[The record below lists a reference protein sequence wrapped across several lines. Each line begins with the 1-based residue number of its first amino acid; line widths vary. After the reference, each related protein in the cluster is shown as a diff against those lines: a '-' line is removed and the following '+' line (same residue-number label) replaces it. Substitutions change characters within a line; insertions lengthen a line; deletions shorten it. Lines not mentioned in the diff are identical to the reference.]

1 MGPKQFNNT
10 SYTNRDGKVI
20 PARASIEYK
29 RKTNSGRLTTTDD
42 PALARDTII
51 TVTPDAPYATSQ
63 RIYLSGPNSYSER
76 LSKSGEWVPSDDS
89 DYWVPI
95 GRELQRN
102 YGNQPSYWD
111 QFKRMIGFKQE
122 GGIMT
127 PQFTI
132 KPFNIAQLADQTATA
147 EIERLKKQ
155 QALQKADQQRL
166 KDELDVEF
174 TDMFGR
180 DTKRN
185 RRRYAKYL
193 TEKYPTPT
201 PQEAAAQAT
210 QRTTQQLVTA
220 APTLLPKSTIE
231 TRPVEEMPTVKP
243 MSELM
248 TNGDHWTNVA
258 KQYGFKSVEDVGK
271 WQKENGLVADGK
283 FGARSLARWNQLNG
297 PDWNAIAK
305 QKGFAD
311 TEAVKKWQAEN
322 GLVADGKFGPKSQAV
337 WDSLQAAPAEPVVN
351 TPRLAPRTITTADG
365 STMDMLRRS
374 NAVPTSSDL
383 VVTAPNENTT
393 KPVVAAPAPT
403 KPAKPTTTQ
412 SSYYRYTM
420 PTYRHFWKNGGT
432 MNRINYFQQGG
443 AAQNDQA
450 NAFMQAIL
458 QGNSEAI
465 GQLVQAASQGDKQ
478 ATQLIETILKEDEK
492 GNQQVAKAATVI
504 KQLLNQTVAA
514 KWGAKLGYIK
524 SLKYAKGG
532 KTCPSCEKKV
542 EMKACGGKKAKKNYF
557 GGLI

>member
-1 MGPKQFNNT
+1 M
-10 SYTNRDGKVI
+10 
-20 PARASIEYK
+20 
-29 RKTNSGRLTTTDD
+29 
-42 PALARDTII
+42 
-51 TVTPDAPYATSQ
+51 
-63 RIYLSGPNSYSER
+63 
-76 LSKSGEWVPSDDS
+76 
-89 DYWVPI
+89 
-95 GRELQRN
+95 
-102 YGNQPSYWD
+102 
-111 QFKRMIGFKQE
+111 
-122 GGIMT
+122 
-127 PQFTI
+127 
-132 KPFNIAQLADQTATA
+132 
-147 EIERLKKQ
+147 
-155 QALQKADQQRL
+155 
-166 KDELDVEF
+166 
-174 TDMFGR
+174 
-180 DTKRN
+180 
-185 RRRYAKYL
+185 
-193 TEKYPTPT
+193 
-201 PQEAAAQAT
+201 
-210 QRTTQQLVTA
+210 
-220 APTLLPKSTIE
+220 
-231 TRPVEEMPTVKP
+231 
-243 MSELM
+243 
-248 TNGDHWTNVA
+248 
-258 KQYGFKSVEDVGK
+258 
-271 WQKENGLVADGK
+271 
-283 FGARSLARWNQLNG
+283 
-297 PDWNAIAK
+297 
-305 QKGFAD
+305 
-311 TEAVKKWQAEN
+311 
-322 GLVADGKFGPKSQAV
+322 

-393 KPVVAAPAPT
+393 KPVVAAPT
-403 KPAKPTTTQ
+403 KPTKPTTTQ

-443 AAQNDQA
+443 AAQNNQA